1 MKQKFFF
8 ALATA
13 ALAVACSKNAPVEE
27 TAVPDDGIHQAELIS
42 FNTNVYSVATTKA
55 ALDEWNGQQI
65 YIYGVNK
72 TTNQLH
78 IDNDA
83 AIAPAQGQTAITLS
97 QTYYYDPNNTCYDF
111 YGYYLGTATRGDAV
125 VDAGNITYPIT
136 IDGSQD
142 IMLAKADQA
151 TDIAG
156 TTVNNPNHAYS
167 AYSARR
173 GVVPN
178 LDFKHQLSK
187 FTFQIKAGSKSGAE
201 VAVTT
206 LTLESRATADLTVV
220 GAQAL
225 AGTGDLTPLALTLP
239 DGDACKPSWDDALT
253 AENQAVK
260 VLGDLMVVPG
270 EASYN
275 MAVSL
280 GDIVP
285 SIPINIT
292 PAKVGAAS
300 FEAGYAYTITVIIYG
315 IEKIEITATMT
326 PWENGGS
333 MTFDPDEEWSKE
345 ENNEENA

>member
-55 ALDEWNGQQI
+55 ALDEWDGQQI

-72 TTNQLH
+72 TTGDLH
-78 IDNDA
+78 IDNDEA
-83 AIAPAQGQTAITLS
+83 TAPAQGQTAITLS

-111 YGYYLGTATRGDAV
+111 YGYYLGGATRGDAV

-187 FTFQIKAGSKSGAE
+187 FTFRIKAGSASAAE
-201 VAVTT
+201 VAVTA

-220 GAQAL
+220 GAQGL
-225 AGTGDLTPLALTLP
+225 AGTGDLTPLALDLSGVDCT
-239 DGDACKPSWDDALT
+239 PSWNPELT

-270 EASYN
+270 ETSYN

-285 SIPINIT
+285 STTKTIT
-292 PAKVGAAS
+292 PEMVGAES
-300 FEAGYAYTITVIIYG
+300 FKAGYAYTITVIIYG
-315 IEKIEITATMT
+315 NEPIQITATMT
-326 PWENGGS
+326 PWAPGGD
-333 MTFDPDEEWSKE
+333 MTFDPDEEWSNE